1 MYVYWFIIIDIDE
14 CFDGSNMCLFYVIC
28 MDIIGSYICKC
39 FEKGFKGDG
48 YECIGLRMNS
58 LFESLYFFCFF
69 LWMDLFYLIL

>member
-48 YECIGLRMNS
+48 YECIGLRNK
-58 LFESLYFFCFF
+58 
-69 LWMDLFYLIL
+69 